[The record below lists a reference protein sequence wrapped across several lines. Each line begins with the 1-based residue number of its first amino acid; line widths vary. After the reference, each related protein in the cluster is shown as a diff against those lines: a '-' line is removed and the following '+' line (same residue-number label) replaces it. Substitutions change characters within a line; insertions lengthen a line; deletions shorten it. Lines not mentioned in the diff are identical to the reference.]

1 MMDSNYSKRREVRDR
16 GFTLIE
22 LLVVI
27 AIIAILAALLLP
39 ALASAKEKARR
50 TLCLSNLK
58 QLGLASIMYNSDN
71 QDYLAWPNWGNDSTP
86 PCPPGWAYAGDCRG
100 LPIMGPSGGPGA
112 INNFIPRQA
121 QHLMQGVYWQ
131 YLQSGSVFLCPNDLP
146 PTLSTSSLWTK
157 RDFVL
162 STYVMNG
169 APCFYA
175 GCGNNNG
182 TLNYGTCKASQA
194 WSPLCWLLWEPD
206 QNIDVG
212 CYNDGANYPGPDAT
226 CSSTAE
232 EGLGNLHV
240 RGGNVLA
247 LGGNAQY
254 MLPRD
259 YSNEVHNVS
268 KNLGFW
274 NPMTGDGR

>member
-1 MMDSNYSKRREVRDR
+1 MDSNSSKRYEARER

-50 TLCLSNLK
+50 TMCLSNLK

-71 QDYLAWPNWGNDSTP
+71 QDYMAWPNWGNDP
-86 PCPPGWAYAGDCRG
+86 APCPPGWAYAGSCTTV
-100 LPIMGPSGGPGA
+100 PITYGKLNAGNLANWPANQVMHIQKGS
-112 INNFIPRQA
+112 
-121 QHLMQGVYWQ
+121 YWQ
-131 YLQSGSVFLCPNDLP
+131 YLQNGQVFLCPDDLP
-146 PTLSTSSLWTK
+146 PTGSSTSLWTQ
-157 RDFVL
+157 RSFTL

-169 APCFYA
+169 SPCFFA
-175 GCGNNNG
+175 GCGSGANSQFG
-182 TLNYGTCKASQA
+182 YATCKASQA

-206 QNIDVG
+206 QNIDSG
-212 CYNDGANYPGPDAT
+212 CYNDGANYPGPDALCGIT
-226 CSSTAE
+226 QD

-240 RGGNVLA
+240 KGGNILSV
-247 LGGNAQY
+247 GGNAQF
-254 MLPRD
+254 MLP
-259 YSNEVHNVS
+259 SNYTNEIANAS

-274 NPMTGDGR
+274 NPMTGTGR

>member
-1 MMDSNYSKRREVRDR
+1 MDSNSSKRDEARSV

-50 TLCLSNLK
+50 TLCLNNLK
-58 QLGLASIMYNSDN
+58 QLGLASVMYNSDN
-71 QDYLAWPNWGNDSTP
+71 QDYMVWPNWGNDSAA
-86 PCPPGWAYAGDCRG
+86 PPGWAYVGIPNG
-100 LPIMGPSGGPGA
+100 LPNICANLSAGQLAVWPQS
-112 INNFIPRQA
+112 QVV
-121 QHLMQGVYWQ
+121 HLAKSAWWQ
-131 YLQSGSVFLCPNDLP
+131 YLQSGGVYLCPDDLP
-146 PTLSTSSLWTK
+146 PTLSTSSLWVK
-157 RDFVL
+157 RTFTM

-169 APCFYA
+169 ASCFYA
-175 GCGNNNG
+175 GCTGTGGNG
-182 TLNYGTCKASQA
+182 QYNYITCKASQA

-206 QNIDVG
+206 QNIDPG

-226 CSSTAE
+226 CSTSAE

-247 LGGNAQY
+247 LGGNAQF

-259 YSNEVHNVS
+259 YSNEVHSVS